1 MKATSVK
8 IVRVLC
14 FVATVWICFGH
25 NNRSSACGAQCV
37 IEHSSSSEAAPSEG
51 NRGAVKVGVDLV
63 LVPVTVTDQ
72 KDHLVPG
79 LQKDNFDI
87 FDQGEQE
94 VIRHLSSEDAPISLG
109 IIFDTSDSMW
119 GKIERSRDAVVQFLR
134 TSNPED
140 EFFLVGFNDRPE
152 LLVGFTGS
160 VNEIQDAFLKVT
172 PNGTTALFDAIYIG
186 LDQMKKARNKRTALL
201 IVSDGGDNH
210 SRYTIKEVWSVVRE
224 ADAEIYA
231 LGIFDQTPRTKAER
245 AGPDILHAITGV
257 TGGRTFPIYSLN
269 KIGDAISELSTE
281 LRNQYLIAYQPRV
294 LAHDGKWHKI
304 TVRVTPPRR
313 SLRLRVYA
321 RAGYYVP
328 ME

>member
-1 MKATSVK
+1 
-8 IVRVLC
+8 
-14 FVATVWICFGH
+14 
-25 NNRSSACGAQCV
+25 
-37 IEHSSSSEAAPSEG
+37 
-51 NRGAVKVGVDLV
+51 
-63 LVPVTVTDQ
+63 
-72 KDHLVPG
+72 
-79 LQKDNFDI
+79 
-87 FDQGEQE
+87 
-94 VIRHLSSEDAPISLG
+94 
-109 IIFDTSDSMW
+109 
-119 GKIERSRDAVVQFLR
+119 
-134 TSNPED
+134 
-140 EFFLVGFNDRPE
+140 
-152 LLVGFTGS
+152 
-160 VNEIQDAFLKVT
+160 
-172 PNGTTALFDAIYIG
+172 
-186 LDQMKKARNKRTALL
+186 
-201 IVSDGGDNH
+201 
-210 SRYTIKEVWSVVRE
+210 VRE